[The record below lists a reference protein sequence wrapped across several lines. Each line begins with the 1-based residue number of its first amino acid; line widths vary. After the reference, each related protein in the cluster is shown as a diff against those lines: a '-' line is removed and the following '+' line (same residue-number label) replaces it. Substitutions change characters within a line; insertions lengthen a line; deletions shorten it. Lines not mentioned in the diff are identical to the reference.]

1 MNGTGLAMVGHLFN
15 PGIELGSGLG
25 RFGNKK
31 VLLGRHSNNLDNSPA
46 TTGKGAKVN
55 LPYKTNDRSVGGTAI
70 FFCSILFSNKLIGG
84 TLILDYPKTRSC
96 FYLCKNYP
104 IMSFRFFVLI
114 TVTLVSLSACVSSK
128 KFKTSQQDYAKLQD
142 RYKTLETE
150 NNACGEEKGILL
162 RQKETLE
169 REKALLTARIKEL
182 QEQIAYLKDNNNQAL
197 KQLESLSVIST
208 QQAESIKKSMDNLGI
223 KDAYI
228 QNIQRQLS
236 YKDSLNMAL
245 VINLKGAIG
254 NLEDGDINIKVD
266 KGVVYVDISDKL
278 LFKTGSYD
286 VTDRANEVLG
296 KVAMVLKNQPDLEF
310 MVEGHTDGVAFKGS
324 GVIADNWDLSAM
336 RATTVVRLLQ
346 TKYGLD
352 PARMVAAGRGEYR
365 PIADNST
372 KEGRSANRRTR
383 IVVLPQLDQFFKL
396 LEKQ

>member
-1 MNGTGLAMVGHLFN
+1 MQLRSLVLVSLALF
-15 PGIELGSGLG
+15 
-25 RFGNKK
+25 
-31 VLLGRHSNNLDNSPA
+31 
-46 TTGKGAKVN
+46 
-55 LPYKTNDRSVGGTAI
+55 
-70 FFCSILFSNKLIGG
+70 
-84 TLILDYPKTRSC
+84 
-96 FYLCKNYP
+96 
-104 IMSFRFFVLI
+104 
-114 TVTLVSLSACVSSK
+114 SLSACVSSR
-128 KFKTSQQDYAKLQD
+128 KFKSSQQEYAKLQD
-142 RYKTLETE
+142 RYKTLESE
-150 NNACGEEKGILL
+150 NNICGEEKGILV

-228 QNIQRQLS
+228 QNIQRQMS

-278 LFKTGSYD
+278 LFKTGSYEI
-286 VTDRANEVLG
+286 TDRANEVLG

-310 MVEGHTDGVAFKGS
+310 MVEGHTDAIPFNGS
-324 GVIADNWDLSAM
+324 GIISDNWDLSAM

-346 TKYGLD
+346 KKHGLD

-365 PIADNST
+365 PVADNAT
-372 KEGRSANRRTR
+372 KEGRAANRRTR

>member
-1 MNGTGLAMVGHLFN
+1 MQLRSLVLVSLALF
-15 PGIELGSGLG
+15 
-25 RFGNKK
+25 
-31 VLLGRHSNNLDNSPA
+31 
-46 TTGKGAKVN
+46 
-55 LPYKTNDRSVGGTAI
+55 
-70 FFCSILFSNKLIGG
+70 
-84 TLILDYPKTRSC
+84 
-96 FYLCKNYP
+96 
-104 IMSFRFFVLI
+104 
-114 TVTLVSLSACVSSK
+114 SLSACVSSK
-128 KFKTSQQDYAKLQD
+128 KFKSSQQEYAKLQD
-142 RYKTLETE
+142 RYKTLESE
-150 NNACGEEKGILL
+150 NNICGEEKGILV

-228 QNIQRQLS
+228 QNIQRQMS

-278 LFKTGSYD
+278 LCKTGSYEI
-286 VTDRANEVLG
+286 TDRANEVLG

-310 MVEGHTDGVAFKGS
+310 MVEGHTDAIPFNGS
-324 GVIADNWDLSAM
+324 GIISDNWDLSAM

-346 TKYGLD
+346 KKHGLD

-365 PIADNST
+365 PVADNAT
-372 KEGRSANRRTR
+372 KEGRAANRRTR